1 MSIVLGA
8 SEGLAGWI
16 TTGNRLGYDSRN
28 IVRARPCYEVHR
40 EAKRKI
46 EKGEVLAGVFFS
58 EKLLSFLGNSP
69 LPVRASKKLLAK
81 NN

>member
-1 MSIVLGA
+1 
-8 SEGLAGWI
+8 
-16 TTGNRLGYDSRN
+16 
-28 IVRARPCYEVHR
+28 VRARPCYEVHR

-46 EKGEVLAGVFFS
+46 EKGEVLAGVYFS

-69 LPVRASKKLLAK
+69 LPVRASKKLLTK